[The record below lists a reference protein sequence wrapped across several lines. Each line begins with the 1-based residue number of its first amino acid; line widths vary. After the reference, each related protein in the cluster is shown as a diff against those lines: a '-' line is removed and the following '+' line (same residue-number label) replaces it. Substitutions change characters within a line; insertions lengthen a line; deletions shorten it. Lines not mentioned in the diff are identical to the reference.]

1 MGRYKIYYNINGGN
15 LKYNL
20 TYGELTRDG
29 LLNLFKDVDTNNKTF
44 YDLGSGDG
52 NVLIYASEEFP
63 NLKKI
68 VGIEIN
74 KNRHIKAE
82 KIIKEKNK
90 SDKIKVFNDD
100 ILSKKYNY
108 KDADLIYISN
118 LCFSPEVNQAIS
130 EKLRSELKKGT
141 IVFSSKKLD
150 FDLSEASNT
159 NVKQTWHNSS
169 SIFINKIK

>member
-63 NLKKI
+63 NLKSHYARVSKYG
-68 VGIEIN
+68 GIQKYFEN
-74 KNRHIKAE
+74 PVNPYFVAE
-82 KIIKEKNK
+82 
-90 SDKIKVFNDD
+90 
-100 ILSKKYNY
+100 
-108 KDADLIYISN
+108 
-118 LCFSPEVNQAIS
+118 
-130 EKLRSELKKGT
+130 
-141 IVFSSKKLD
+141 
-150 FDLSEASNT
+150 
-159 NVKQTWHNSS
+159 
-169 SIFINKIK
+169 